1 MPVITLSRQIG
12 SGGDE
17 IAVAVAERLH
27 LRLVGHEII
36 SQAARQA
43 GVPQVALAE
52 LDELGLLGIKPRK
65 EDLTLYR
72 ETVGR
77 LICEWAAAED
87 VLFLGRGSQVVL
99 ADWPGVLRVRVVAP
113 FAMRVAGV
121 QGGCSVPADIATALV
136 EARDKAR
143 AAYVHRHYGVQ
154 ANDPTLYDMVL
165 NMVHLTVP
173 GAVALVCSAAK
184 LMSAQQ

>member
-27 LRLVGHEII
+27 LRLVGREII
-36 SQAARQA
+36 NRAACQA

-65 EDLTLYR
+65 EDLTVYC

-77 LICEWAAAED
+77 LIREWAAQD

-99 ADWPGVLRVRVVAP
+99 ADWPGVFRVRVVAP
-113 FAMRVAGV
+113 LAMRVASV
-121 QGGCSVPADIATALV
+121 QAGSGIPADIATALV

-143 AAYVHRHYGVQ
+143 AGYVYRYYGVQ

-165 NMVHLTVP
+165 NMAHLTVA
-173 GAVALVCSAAK
+173 GAVELVCSAAHIITG
-184 LMSAQQ
+184 SS